1 MKHFI
6 NILVILILTGFV
18 VGIAYLQVTHPK
30 DVWSLGYIP
39 LCVFM
44 VLWGFKLDG
53 DYRDE

>member
-6 NILVILILTGFV
+6 NVLVILILTGFA

-30 DVWSLGYIP
+30 DVWSLAYIP

-44 VLWGFKLDG
+44 LLWGFKLES
-53 DYRDE
+53 DYKD